1 MMRVVKSFRHF
12 LWLCKETFTR
22 AEKTNTLGDS
32 WRERLFNSI
41 KVNLKEQSEVIA
53 KLDYPEKDIFIDVST
68 FTLTKRLNAVK
79 KEPETVRWIKKYI
92 KPSAVVYD
100 IGANIGVYSFI
111 AWAASGNRGT
121 IYAFEPGFANYN
133 FLCKNIYLNGC
144 SDNVIPF
151 PVALAEKTGA
161 LQFNYASIQP
171 SRAKH
176 YLETVG
182 KAPHKEV
189 VPVFHQ
195 PVLSYP
201 LDEFIKTFGIK
212 KPHHMK
218 IDVDGAE
225 LGLIRGARET
235 LRDPGLRSVLI
246 EVYEYLPG
254 HDEVLEIIR
263 SAGFHETA
271 RYPAPHGEIANY
283 VFEKQ

>member
-1 MMRVVKSFRHF
+1 MRFVKSFRRF
-12 LWLCKETFTR
+12 LWLCKETFKR
-22 AEKTNTLGDS
+22 AEKTHTLGDS
-32 WRERLFNSI
+32 RRERLFNAM

-53 KLDYPEKDIFIDVST
+53 KLDYPEKDIFVDVST

-79 KEPETVRWIKKYI
+79 KEPETVEWIKKYI
-92 KPSAVVYD
+92 RPNSVVYD

-111 AWAASGNRGT
+111 AWAASGGNAT
-121 IYAFEPGFANYN
+121 VYAFEPGFASFNL
-133 FLCKNIYLNGC
+133 LCKNIYLNGC
-144 SDNVIPF
+144 PDNVIPF

-161 LQFNYASIQP
+161 FNFYYASIQP

-182 KAPHKEV
+182 EAPHKEV
-189 VPVFHQ
+189 RPVFHQ
-195 PVLSYP
+195 PVLSYS

-235 LRDPGLRSVLI
+235 LRDPGFRSILI

-271 RYPAPHGEIANY
+271 RYPALHGEIANY